1 MRTSIIAVMAA
12 VAVTSAC
19 SGTPVS
25 RSGAP
30 TDPVVLRSTWGQNA
44 GGVGGDVL
52 ASLIHAT
59 TDGPVSVAEGDPTAD
74 VEPSNNELEAIKALM
89 AGDAD
94 LTVVRTGAVQQL
106 GAASLAALEAPLVV
120 TNNDQAAAI
129 AADASIQEAVLA
141 DLDGMGLVGVAL
153 VPGGLRHPFAYG
165 ADPLLRAADYQD
177 QVVNIRRDSGVV
189 SMLDALG
196 ARADYT
202 ADDERTGLV
211 EDGTLR
217 GIEVSVQQYQAVNRP
232 AVQTANVTLYAK
244 FDIVLVRKGAWDGLS
259 STQQQTLHDSVVEAV
274 RDAMA
279 TRPDEADGQAAWCQ
293 EVGAA
298 TVLATP
304 GQLASLHARLDPVTA
319 LLAQDPRTER
329 VLQRMRQLHEGT
341 VDPTPAACQGPAPSD
356 PRSAYLVQPAGDQ
369 TVFDGTWRVAST
381 EEQLIERGVSPQAA
395 QDNAGVWEFRFEN
408 GYADGIA
415 PDGRP
420 CNWEYAVNG
429 HEFSVDWGVNGVDT
443 CNGLMR
449 GTWRIEDDRLY
460 LLVEREMEYDVLL
473 DQAVF
478 DQGMV
483 RVE

>member
-1 MRTSIIAVMAA
+1 MRTSIIAAVAA

-30 TDPVVLRSTWGQNA
+30 TDPVVLTSVWGQNA

-59 TDGPVSVAEGDPTAD
+59 SEGPVSVAEGDKTAD
-74 VEPSNNELEAIKALM
+74 AEPSNNELGAVKALM

-94 LTVVRTGAVQQL
+94 VTVVRTGAVQQL

-129 AADASIQEAVLA
+129 AADASIRDTVLA
-141 DLDGMGLVGVAL
+141 DLGGMGLVGLAL

-165 ADPLLRAADYQD
+165 ADPLLRAADYDD
-177 QVVNIRRDSGVV
+177 QVINIRRDSGVV
-189 SMLDALG
+189 AMLDALG

-202 ADDERTGLV
+202 ADNERAGLV

-217 GIEVSVQQYQAVNRP
+217 GIEVSVQQYVAVDRP

-259 STQQQTLHDSVVEAV
+259 SSQQQTLHDSIVDAV
-274 RDAMA
+274 RDATA
-279 TRPDEADGQAAWCQ
+279 SRPDEADGQAAWCQ

-298 TVLATP
+298 TVLATA
-304 GQLASLHARLDPVTA
+304 GQLASLHARLDPLTDRI
-319 LLAQDPRTER
+319 AQDPATER
-329 VLQRMRQLHEGT
+329 VVERMRELHQGT
-341 VDPTPAACQGPAPSD
+341 VDPTPEACQGPAASD

-369 TVFDGTWRVAST
+369 RAFDGTWRVAST
-381 EEQLIERGVSPQAA
+381 AEQLIERGVSPQDA
-395 QDNAGVWEFRFEN
+395 QQNAGVWEFRFDY
-408 GYADGIA
+408 GYAEGVA

-420 CNWEYAVNG
+420 CNWDYAING
-429 HEFSVDWGVNGVDT
+429 HEFSVDWGVNGLDA

-449 GTWRIEDDRLY
+449 GTWRIEGDRLY
-460 LLVEREMEYDVLL
+460 LSVEREMEYDVLL
-473 DQAVF
+473 DQAMF